1 MGKDFIPQ
9 TWSAFADW
17 SENFNTYLPDLA
29 AKYGIK
35 TTILTQTAADNNWVK
50 YWVQAKVAAKAQE
63 KQLTD
68 YTDEIANG
76 ALNAPA
82 PKEPTWTMPPN
93 PPPEVAPGV
102 KKRFREIA
110 GGIKA
115 QKSIYTQADGE
126 LLGII
131 TPGESGLAPENTAP
145 VLKLM
150 SLPNFALEAE
160 FRKYGMDG
168 LRVEFRYKNG
178 SWKLAATLMT
188 SPGVFNI
195 EPTTPGN
202 AEQIEIRAI
211 FLEKNQPFGSFSP
224 IYTTIIQP

>member
-1 MGKDFIPQ
+1 MAKDFIPN

-29 AKYGIK
+29 AKYNVSAA
-35 TTILTQTAADNNWVK
+35 TLAQTAADNSWVK
-50 YWVQAKVAAKAQE
+50 YWVQAKVAAKSQE
-63 KQLTD
+63 KQLND
-68 YTDEIANG
+68 YADEIANG

-82 PKEPTWTMPPN
+82 PKEPTWALPAN
-93 PPPEVAPGV
+93 PPAEVEPGI

-126 LLGII
+126 LLGIVA
-131 TPGESGLAPENTAP
+131 PGEGGLEPENAAP
-145 VLKLM
+145 VLKLTTM
-150 SLPNFALEAE
+150 PNFVLEAE

-168 LRVEFRYKNG
+168 LRVEFRRKNAD
-178 SWKLAATLMT
+178 WQLAATLIS

-195 EPTTPGN
+195 APTTPGT

-211 FLEKNQPFGSFSP
+211 FLEKNQPYGSFSP
-224 IYTTIIQP
+224 IYTAVIAP